1 MPTATLQSTRKTL
14 DKAMQLLTEFTV
26 DRPELAISELAEQLG
41 MHKSVVS
48 RLASSLLDWGM
59 LERNPRTRRFR
70 VGPTAFRIGTL
81 FSQRRS
87 LVVHAMPAL
96 AKLAQSTGQSVH
108 LSVLDGLRILV
119 VASVE
124 SASAVRV
131 IMRVGDHRPL
141 HSTAAG
147 KLFLAL
153 TGPELLAAAGPGMT
167 ALTPRTITE
176 PAAMQRELAVILRSR
191 VAVNEGE
198 NSPHAG
204 AVAAP
209 VIGHSGHI
217 EAAVSTVFPLYTV
230 DSADR
235 AEIVAQTRGC
245 AEELTLRARQQVRAR

>member
-1 MPTATLQSTRKTL
+1 MPSATLQSSRKTL
-14 DKAMQLLTEFTV
+14 DKAMQLLTEFSV

-96 AKLAQSTGQSVH
+96 AKLAQTTGHSVH

-153 TGPELLAAAGPGMT
+153 SGPELFDAACPDMA
-167 ALTPRTITE
+167 ALTQRTITD
-176 PAAMQRELAVILRSR
+176 PAAMRRAIETILRTR
-191 VAVNEGE
+191 VAFNEGE

-209 VIGHSGHI
+209 VIGHSGEI
-217 EAAVSTVFPLYTV
+217 EAAVSTVYPLYTV
-230 DSADR
+230 DHADR
-235 AEIVAQTRGC
+235 AQIAGQTMRC
-245 AEELTLRARQQVRAR
+245 AEELTLQARQPARGR